1 MVGCPHCA
9 AVYEDRLW
17 EGEKFRI
24 VLVHEAGFPGWCR
37 VIWNTHVAEL
47 TDLSVGDRR
56 AFLDAVMT
64 VETLLRNLLEPRKVN
79 LASLGTGMPHLHFHI
94 IPRFED
100 DPTFPDPVW
109 LSPTRQSQRSLPTGF
124 EAAMRL
130 GLKTPNGDAE
140 AV

>member
-1 MVGCPHCA
+1 MEGCPHCA
-9 AVYEDRLW
+9 ALNEDRLW

-47 TDLSVGDRR
+47 ADLSVGDRR

-100 DPTFPDPVW
+100 DPAFPATVW
-109 LSPTRQSQRSLPTGF
+109 LSAKRLSQRSFPASF
-124 EAAMRL
+124 IEAMQAWLAAL
-130 GLKTPNGDAE
+130 GGA
-140 AV
+140 